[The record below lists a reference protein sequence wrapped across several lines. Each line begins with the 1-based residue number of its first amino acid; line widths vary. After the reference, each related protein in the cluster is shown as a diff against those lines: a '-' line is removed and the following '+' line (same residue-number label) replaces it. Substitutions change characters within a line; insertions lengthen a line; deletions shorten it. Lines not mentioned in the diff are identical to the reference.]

1 MTNIHNPLNDQKL
14 PTHLLKHGYLAI
26 KITSCCLGI
35 MASLGDNEK
44 NWDNS
49 QDLGELAVSIVA
61 QSLYN
66 WKVQGLPKF

>member
-1 MTNIHNPLNDQKL
+1 ME
-14 PTHLLKHGYLAI
+14 
-26 KITSCCLGI
+26 
-35 MASLGDNEK
+35 SLGNNEK
-44 NWDNS
+44 NWDNY